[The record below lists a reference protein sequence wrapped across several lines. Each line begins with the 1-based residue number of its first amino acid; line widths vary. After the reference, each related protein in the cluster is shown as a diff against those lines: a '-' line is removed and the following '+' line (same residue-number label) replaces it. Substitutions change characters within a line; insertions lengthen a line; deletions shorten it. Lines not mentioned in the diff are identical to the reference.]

1 MAARHW
7 ESKELNNLGLIPDFL
22 LLLDF
27 MEEGHI
33 LLMTHSSV
41 TDLLIYIRLLS
52 ADKCSL

>member
-33 LLMTHSSV
+33 LLMTHS
-41 TDLLIYIRLLS
+41 
-52 ADKCSL
+52 